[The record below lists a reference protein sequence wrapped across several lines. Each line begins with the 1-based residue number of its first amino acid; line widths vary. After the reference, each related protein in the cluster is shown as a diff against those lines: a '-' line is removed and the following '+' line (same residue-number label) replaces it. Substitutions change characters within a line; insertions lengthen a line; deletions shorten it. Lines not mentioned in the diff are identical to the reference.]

1 MLGPFP
7 RSFCSDN
14 DGRSRASSGH
24 IADYSPLVTDPV
36 TNATGYQP
44 GRHISAKTIS
54 GTSTTATTSRS
65 SPYLIMSVIRTL
77 PDA

>member
-1 MLGPFP
+1 MTADLGVPH
-7 RSFCSDN
+7 
-14 DGRSRASSGH
+14 GH
-24 IADYSPLVTDPV
+24 VADYSPLVTDPV
-36 TNATGYQP
+36 TVATGHQP